1 MTDGNALK
9 GVTLAILATLAF
21 AGSDILTKQLTVV
34 HALSLV
40 VAVRY
45 VVNLGLLAAVFG
57 PREGAGLWRTQ
68 RTWLVLLRGLCLS
81 AATLTMVLALRLLP
95 VAETVAIIYL
105 APFAVLVLSGPLLRE
120 RVSAWGWV
128 GAAVGF
134 GGVLLIL
141 RPGGGLDP
149 LGVVFALVNTGFA
162 TAYHLLTRVLTRTET
177 TTAMLFHTALVG
189 TVIFGATTLAAA
201 PAEMPGWIDLALMVL
216 LGVLA
221 TGGHMLFT
229 AAYVAAPAGLVAPVG
244 YVHLVWAAILGW
256 LVFGHWPTD
265 LSLVGMALVI
275 AAGALTAWQARRG

>member
-1 MTDGNALK
+1 MTDGNALR
-9 GVTLAILATLAF
+9 GVTLAVLATLAF
-21 AGSDILTKQLTVV
+21 AGSDILTKQLTAV
-34 HALSLV
+34 HAVSLV

-45 VVNLGLLAAVFG
+45 VVNLGLLALVFG

-95 VAETVAIIYL
+95 VAETIAIIYL
-105 APFAVLVLSGPLLRE
+105 APFAVLVLSGPLLKE

-162 TAYHLLTRVLTRTET
+162 IAYHLLTRVLTRTET

-189 TVIFGATTLAAA
+189 TVIFGATALTEA
-201 PAEMPGWIDLALMVL
+201 PAEMPGWVDLALMVM

-229 AAYVAAPAGLVAPVG
+229 AAYAEAPAGLVAPVG

-256 LVFGHWPTD
+256 LVFGHWPSD
-265 LSLVGMALVI
+265 LSLVGMAFVI